1 MRENG
6 NLRDGSHLHKC
17 IIMLSDHADT
27 QRHEM
32 LVKLA
37 VQKSALLLNV
47 ASQRVNKC
55 EDTMTDTLQT
65 FLKTERSLGLSVG
78 PVFMRMPVYRYSI

>member
-17 IIMLSDHADT
+17 IIMLSDHADA

-37 VQKSALLLNV
+37 VQKSALTQNV
-47 ASQRVNKC
+47 ALQRANRC
-55 EDTMTDTLQT
+55 ENTMTDTLQAF
-65 FLKTERSLGLSVG
+65 FL
-78 PVFMRMPVYRYSI
+78 VF

>member
-27 QRHEM
+27 QSHEM

-37 VQKSALLLNV
+37 VQKSALTLNV
-47 ASQRVNKC
+47 ALQRANRC
-55 EDTMTDTLQT
+55 EDTMIGTLQA
-65 FLKTERSLGLSVG
+65 FLKAFLS
-78 PVFMRMPVYRYSI
+78 SESAH